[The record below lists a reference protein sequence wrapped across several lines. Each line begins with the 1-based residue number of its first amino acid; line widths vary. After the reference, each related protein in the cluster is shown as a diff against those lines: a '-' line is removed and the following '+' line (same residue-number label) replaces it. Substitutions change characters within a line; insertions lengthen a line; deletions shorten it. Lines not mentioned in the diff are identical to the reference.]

1 MNVRSNYYA
10 LFLYSL
16 GLLIAISFVTK
27 HSNASKTSHYGFM
40 IASTLST
47 RENITKNIWV
57 IDIPITLRE
66 ERQNLIPK
74 HDLMITDP
82 HMYSDVITRAIGRPF
97 LKYEI

>member
-47 RENITKNIWV
+47 RENITKKYMGQFPSQ
-57 IDIPITLRE
+57 IDSRSIRCISL
-66 ERQNLIPK
+66 
-74 HDLMITDP
+74 
-82 HMYSDVITRAIGRPF
+82 
-97 LKYEI
+97 